1 MSSVSSS
8 NKKILGPF
16 ALAMIAVVAIIDLRG
31 LPMMASYGL
40 SAIFVYGVA
49 MALFLIPSGLVCAEL
64 STHKQESGGMYAWIR
79 DSFGEKVGFV
89 AIWLEWLNNVIGFPA
104 SLSFISV
111 TLMYLFDPGLAEH
124 KGMILA
130 STLII
135 LWLTTFFILLG
146 MKASSRL
153 NMLGALL
160 GTIFPAI
167 VITVLG
173 FSWIILGKPTQ
184 IDLSLSHLIPTA
196 STSNPGVFAAIIL
209 GFGGMQIIAFH
220 TANAKNPARDYPRA
234 IFAAVGIIFAITLF
248 SSVAVALVVPHSELN
263 IISGLIDGFKR
274 IFTAFNMPWA
284 TPVVVLLIV
293 FSLLATLNAWFL
305 GPARGLVVAAENGLF
320 PRIFAY
326 NNKRDMPVNILL
338 LQAVICT
345 LLSAVFLYMPDVS
358 SGFWIL
364 LNLSSQSALMVYIL
378 IFAAGIRQR
387 YLRRSMD
394 VSEGYVIPGGMW
406 GMVLVASSGIV
417 TCVIALI
424 CSLIPPMNI
433 NTGNIWHYEAILIGS
448 NLVFLAIPLG
458 IIYYYSRSGGSGL
471 LAEPRL
477 LESAP

>member
-1 MSSVSSS
+1 
-8 NKKILGPF
+8 
-16 ALAMIAVVAIIDLRG
+16 
-31 LPMMASYGL
+31 
-40 SAIFVYGVA
+40 
-49 MALFLIPSGLVCAEL
+49 
-64 STHKQESGGMYAWIR
+64 
-79 DSFGEKVGFV
+79 
-89 AIWLEWLNNVIGFPA
+89 
-104 SLSFISV
+104 
-111 TLMYLFDPGLAEH
+111 
-124 KGMILA
+124 
-130 STLII
+130 
-135 LWLTTFFILLG
+135 
-146 MKASSRL
+146 
-153 NMLGALL
+153 
-160 GTIFPAI
+160 
-167 VITVLG
+167 VLG
-173 FSWIILGKPTQ
+173 FSWIILGKPAQ
-184 IDLSLSHLIPTA
+184 IDLSLSHLIPTTSA
-196 STSNPGVFAAIIL
+196 SNPGIFAAIIL

-326 NNKRDMPVNILL
+326 NNKHDMPVNILL

-387 YLRRSMD
+387 YLRRSAG
-394 VSEGYVIPGGMW
+394 VTEGYVIPGGMC
-406 GMVLVASSGIV
+406 GMVLIAGGGIV
-417 TCVIALI
+417 TCVIALV

-433 NTGNIWHYEAILIGS
+433 NTGNVWQYEAILIGS
-448 NLVFLAIPLG
+448 NLVFLGIPLG
-458 IIYYYSRSGGSGL
+458 IIYYYSRGRGSRL
-471 LAEPRL
+471 LTELRP
-477 LESAP
+477 LESAL